1 MQASSASTSIQPQG
15 TYARCSPTT
24 RLTPLLPK
32 VCFLLT
38 AQVPARRPAP
48 QRPPLAPLPKVN
60 SRLPKPGLPRPPRPG
75 PVQGKPV
82 WDLQS
87 RVRLLHCPSPRRPL
101 ASRLCVHSLPQE
113 ATGTPG
119 WPWGGRKQTSH
130 VLTSPRQP
138 RAAAACLRALR
149 GARSWPAAGA
159 ALPREPAWLRDEGGL
174 QVAPAR
180 CPRWTAGVGESS
192 RPGSNPSSASV

>member
-60 SRLPKPGLPRPPRPG
+60 SRLPKPGLPRPARPA

-101 ASRLCVHSLPQE
+101 ASRLLCALPPPGGHGDTRLAAGRQE
-113 ATGTPG
+113 ADLSRPD
-119 WPWGGRKQTSH
+119 Q
-130 VLTSPRQP
+130 SPPAQSSCRMPQGP
-138 RAAAACLRALR
+138 TWRTEL
-149 GARSWPAAGA
+149 ARSRGRPAKGA
-159 ALPREPAWLRDEGGL
+159 SL
-174 QVAPAR
+174 AP
-180 CPRWTAGVGESS
+180 G
-192 RPGSNPSSASV
+192 

>member
-15 TYARCSPTT
+15 TYACCSPTT

-60 SRLPKPGLPRPPRPG
+60 SRLPKPGLPRPPRSRASPSGTCSPG
-75 PVQGKPV
+75 CVFCTAHLPGGPWHLV
-82 WDLQS
+82 
-87 RVRLLHCPSPRRPL
+87 C
-101 ASRLCVHSLPQE
+101 CVHSLPQE

-119 WPWGGRKQTSH
+119 WPRGGRKQTSH